1 MVQHFQK
8 TIVFWSQQLARR
20 QQAASLQLFR
30 NSRLPVATCGSVT
43 LQFGNKQHF
52 GNSQQH
58 LLPSVARLS
67 IRATDAQICCSNME
81 MEVAIR
87 ELILG
92 KSSTFVSNEWSFQ
105 IMDGQRFCGVED
117 EDRGKVI
124 FSSFQ
129 ILVTL
134 MLACSLCRLCRSRFR
149 SCRMRCTLKSR

>member
-1 MVQHFQK
+1 
-8 TIVFWSQQLARR
+8 
-20 QQAASLQLFR
+20 
-30 NSRLPVATCGSVT
+30 
-43 LQFGNKQHF
+43 
-52 GNSQQH
+52 
-58 LLPSVARLS
+58 
-67 IRATDAQICCSNME
+67 ME

-134 MLACSLCRLCRSRFR
+134 MLSDALS
-149 SCRMRCTLKSR
+149 TLFWFNVQKGSKGADFLII